1 MFFTLRF
8 SCYAI
13 ELNEIIAIIAIVNL
27 AANRICLFSLRYGTQ
42 ICEVC

>member
-27 AANRICLFSLRYGTQ
+27 AANRICLFFVAIWHSDL
-42 ICEVC
+42 